1 MPASPFQASG
11 ETSPGKN
18 DDLPR
23 TIAGSTP
30 LPLGRRSFA
39 VSGPLAPVRSAS
51 YPVPVRRLTG
61 SFHASFSVRLTTN
74 ALRFPSVPATRFRED
89 FHLQV
94 IAHAGPTTN
103 KKRPRSH
110 RLRSLYCHPG
120 GPISSTVYNICQ
132 IASHQRVS
140 VRRTPDSLCVV
151 RKNEAEYQEC
161 PGRNHQSHPDGLH
174 VSRACRFDKHCLPSL
189 LPGSLSTLSQLSD
202 RHHRRY
208 FRSMQKAGQT
218 PLSQP
223 SPDLKESAHKPY
235 VIAPQQVTAIP
246 RSVSLC
252 CHRPGWGVWSAQCT
266 PAIVPW
272 AGRCCHV
279 GSKYRSGLLGS
290 QRSQACH
297 KRYVVLGRLGEGRPS
312 FRS

>member
-1 MPASPFQASG
+1 M
-11 ETSPGKN
+11 
-18 DDLPR
+18 
-23 TIAGSTP
+23 
-30 LPLGRRSFA
+30 
-39 VSGPLAPVRSAS
+39 
-51 YPVPVRRLTG
+51 
-61 SFHASFSVRLTTN
+61 
-74 ALRFPSVPATRFRED
+74 
-89 FHLQV
+89 
-94 IAHAGPTTN
+94 
-103 KKRPRSH
+103 
-110 RLRSLYCHPG
+110 
-120 GPISSTVYNICQ
+120 SSTLVFL
-132 IASHQRVS
+132 S
-140 VRRTPDSLCVV
+140 
-151 RKNEAEYQEC
+151 
-161 PGRNHQSHPDGLH
+161 G
-174 VSRACRFDKHCLPSL
+174 RFDKHCLPSL

-290 QRSQACH
+290 QRSQACTSATSFS
-297 KRYVVLGRLGEGRPS
+297 VASGRDAPHSARNAEAGSMVAALRAGTQMATPCRCQEQKC
-312 FRS
+312 